1 MKKTLKKYFI
11 PHPGNDHKPHFL
23 REKSVITTTMVAF
36 ILFLASIF
44 GSHVVMTT
52 PQLASIRSAF
62 LVDLANRDR
71 EREGLPQLVIN
82 DKLVDAATMKASDM
96 ATKGYF
102 AHQSPDGR
110 QPWDF
115 ITAAGY
121 TYVYAGENLAVNF
134 YDSSE
139 VERAWMDSPTH
150 RKNIMNAKYTE
161 IGIATAPGVY
171 KGDDTTYVVQM
182 FGRPRAAAA
191 QSATQAS
198 VPARS
203 TITEPV
209 TVVALSSD
217 SEAVLGEETSVAP
230 SSMPGMSSELSVA
243 APTVPTEPEEAFVE
257 FQNPNV
263 PAEEAIIPVV
273 STETTPDVPEYT
285 SWWERLI
292 VSPSSVVQNL
302 YMVLFAIVVFSLVL
316 KIFIEIRLQHPRNIA
331 YGLLLLVVIGF
342 FMHMNGVL
350 SSSPILAFI

>member
-23 REKSVITTTMVAF
+23 REKSVVTTTMVAF

-82 DKLVDAATMKASDM
+82 DKLVAAATMKASDM

-182 FGRPRAAAA
+182 FGRPRAATP
-191 QSATQAS
+191 QSAVRAS
-198 VPARS
+198 VPAV
-203 TITEPV
+203 TPV
-209 TVVALSSD
+209 TEATTVAALASSD
-217 SEAVLGEETSVAP
+217 SEAVLGEETSVASSIP
-230 SSMPGMSSELSVA
+230 SGSSELSAA
-243 APTVPTEPEEAFVE
+243 APTVLAEPEEAFVE
-257 FQNPNV
+257 FQNPDV
-263 PAEEAIIPVV
+263 SAEEAIIPVA

-292 VSPSSVVQNL
+292 VSPSSVVQDL